1 MDSIKIPNNV
11 KNPALYKRARKIADE
26 SYGKKTSAYKN
37 MFLVKKYKELGGS
50 YSGEKT
56 DKGVNRWNK
65 EKWIQVTPFLESGK
79 KIACG
84 FGEGGKGCRPSK
96 RIDKQTPTTIQELV
110 KKHGK
115 KPLLRLAK
123 EKKKD
128 MNKRVLWNNLKI
140 VE

>member
-1 MDSIKIPNNV
+1 MDKIPDNV
-11 KNPALYKRARKIADE
+11 KNPALYKRARKTADE
-26 SYGKKTSAYKN
+26 TYKRNSAYKN
-37 MFLVKKYKELGGS
+37 MFLVKEYKRLGGT
-50 YSGEKT
+50 YKGEKT

-65 EKWIQVTPFLESGK
+65 EKWIQVTPFLEEGK

-115 KPLLRLAK
+115 EPLLKLAK
-123 EKKKD
+123 AKKKD

>member
-1 MDSIKIPNNV
+1 MDSIKIPDNV
-11 KNPALYKRARKIADE
+11 KNPALYKRARKIADDT
-26 SYGKKTSAYKN
+26 YKRNSAYKN

-50 YSGEKT
+50 YSGDKT

-115 KPLLRLAK
+115 KPLLKLAK

-128 MNKRVLWNNLKI
+128 MDKRVLWDNLKI

>member
-115 KPLLRLAK
+115 EPLLRLAK

>member
-1 MDSIKIPNNV
+1 MDKKIPDNV
-11 KNPALYKRARKIADE
+11 KNPSLYRQALMKADATYKRN
-26 SYGKKTSAYKN
+26 SAYKS
-37 MFLVKKYKELGGS
+37 MFIVKEYKRLGGS

-56 DKGVNRWNK
+56 DKGVARWNK
-65 EKWIQVTPFLESGK
+65 EKWIQVVPFLESGK

-115 KPLLRLAK
+115 KPLLKLAQD
-123 EKKKD
+123 KKRD
-128 MNKRVLWNNLKI
+128 MNKRVLWDNLKI